1 VFGALFLGGAALRA
15 LTMYAYRPALEFDGD
30 SYAYLK
36 LSRQLDPDPIR
47 PAGYPV
53 FLKALSWTDALWLVP
68 LLQHLA
74 GLAAAVALY
83 TLLVRRGLARPVAA
97 LAAAPVLLD
106 AYQVALE
113 HFIMAEALFAALL
126 VAALYALLAS
136 PRPSAAACAVAGTC
150 LAAASLMRTI
160 GLVIAVL
167 AVSHALLRRVGWLR
181 VAVMGLALAAP
192 LVAYAS
198 WYNAVNGRYALTGG
212 DAVWFYGRV
221 APIADCARLD
231 LAPEQL
237 VLCSPH
243 PPAERPGPN
252 FYVWDRNSPRFRLPV
267 PEEERDALLA
277 DFARQVATK
286 QPGAY
291 ARVVA
296 ADFGHYFAPGRDT
309 DFRDWPVGTWQFPA
323 GDEPAYLHNNR
334 PLHTFPGADPT
345 EVYVRPHID
354 ALRAY
359 QKVGYLPGPALAAT
373 AALGLTAVF
382 AGIGRPRLR
391 PHPRIRV
398 WLRIRR
404 PNAAGVGGV
413 RAPPAPPAGSAA
425 ERRRIAADCLLL
437 VGIGVVVLAVPSAT
451 VCFDYRYLL
460 PALLVFPPAA
470 ALGWRQAQLVLAARR
485 DRRRDAPAPGGGAP
499 GGPADVRPGP
509 DITTPGIIVGMT
521 GVDGPA

>member
-1 VFGALFLGGAALRA
+1 VFGTLFLGGAALRA
-15 LTMYAYRPALEFDGD
+15 LAMYAYRPAFEFDGD

-36 LSRQLDPDPIR
+36 LSRRLDPDPVR

-74 GLAAAVALY
+74 GLAVAVAIYALSA
-83 TLLVRRGLARPVAA
+83 RRGVARPVAA

-113 HFIMAEALFAALL
+113 HFILAEALFAALL

-150 LAAASLMRTI
+150 LAAASLVRTI

-167 AVSHALLRRVGWLR
+167 AMAHVLLRRVGWRR
-181 VAVMGLALAAP
+181 VAVVGLTLAAP
-192 LVAYAS
+192 LGAYAS
-198 WYNAVNGRYALTGG
+198 WYDAVNGRYALTGG
-212 DAVWFYGRV
+212 DAAWFYGRV
-221 APIADCARLD
+221 APIADCSRLD
-231 LAPEQL
+231 LVPEQS

-252 FYVWDRNSPRFRLPV
+252 FYVWDRNSPRFRLAA
-267 PEEERDALLA
+267 PEDERDALLA
-277 DFARQVATK
+277 DFSRQVATK

-291 ARVVA
+291 ARLVA

-309 DFRDWPVGTWQFPA
+309 GVRDWPVGTWRFPT

-345 EVYVRPHID
+345 EVYVRPHVD
-354 ALRAY
+354 VLRAY

-373 AALGLTAVF
+373 AVLGLAAV
-382 AGIGRPRLR
+382 
-391 PHPRIRV
+391 
-398 WLRIRR
+398 
-404 PNAAGVGGV
+404 AAGVGRPRRIRIPRRLRV
-413 RAPPAPPAGSAA
+413 RRRAAAGEQPPPPATAPAGPAA
-425 ERRRIAADCLLL
+425 ERRRMAAERRRTAADCRLL
-437 VGIGVVVLAVPSAT
+437 VAVGVVVLAVPSAT

-470 ALGWRQAQLVLAARR
+470 ALGWRQAHLVLAARR
-485 DRRRDAPAPGGGAP
+485 ADPASAPGAPAP
-499 GGPADVRPGP
+499 
-509 DITTPGIIVGMT
+509 
-521 GVDGPA
+521 